1 MENVAAHR
9 VIAAVVALLLHAGE
23 RRDGA
28 KRTSAFAAAAGIS
41 LGLLSVLTKLTM
53 RDFGNRGLGALA
65 TLAPWA
71 VIAVGIF
78 GLWLAQT
85 AFRTGPL
92 AVSLPLIDV
101 GEPLVASLVAV
112 MTFGE
117 RLGSLTV
124 ATSTGLALAGGIV
137 AGGVILLDRSPL
149 VQAAQARLN
158 PAAAIERGPS
168 RVSRT
173 HKDGHLSPARSCVP
187 RPHGRGTPP
196 PPSRRVTPPSSIQTK
211 NTEL

>member
-1 MENVAAHR
+1 
-9 VIAAVVALLLHAGE
+9 
-23 RRDGA
+23 
-28 KRTSAFAAAAGIS
+28 
-41 LGLLSVLTKLTM
+41 M

-71 VIAVGIF
+71 VIAVGIL

-85 AFRTGPL
+85 AFRAGPL

-101 GEPLVASLVAV
+101 GQPLVASLVAV
-112 MTFGE
+112 MAFGE

-124 ATSTGLALAGGIV
+124 AMSTGLALAGGIM

-158 PAAAIERGPS
+158 PAAAIEHGPS
-168 RVSRT
+168 RISRT
-173 HKDGHLSPARSCVP
+173 HQDGDLSPARGCAPHLQHGAADHQS
-187 RPHGRGTPP
+187 RPT
-196 PPSRRVTPPSSIQTK
+196 T
-211 NTEL
+211 

>member
-1 MENVAAHR
+1 
-9 VIAAVVALLLHAGE
+9 
-23 RRDGA
+23 
-28 KRTSAFAAAAGIS
+28 
-41 LGLLSVLTKLTM
+41 
-53 RDFGNRGLGALA
+53 
-65 TLAPWA
+65 LAPWA

-85 AFRTGPL
+85 AFRAGPL

-124 ATSTGLALAGGIV
+124 AMSAGLALAGGIV

-149 VQAAQARLN
+149 IQAAQARLN
-158 PAAAIERGPS
+158 PATATERGPS
-168 RVSRT
+168 PVSRT
-173 HKDGHLSPARSCVP
+173 HQDGHLSPARKLHRTAP
-187 RPHGRGTPP
+187 AR
-196 PPSRRVTPPSSIQTK
+196 SRRTASSLATGQSTIFNTDED
-211 NTEL
+211 TEL